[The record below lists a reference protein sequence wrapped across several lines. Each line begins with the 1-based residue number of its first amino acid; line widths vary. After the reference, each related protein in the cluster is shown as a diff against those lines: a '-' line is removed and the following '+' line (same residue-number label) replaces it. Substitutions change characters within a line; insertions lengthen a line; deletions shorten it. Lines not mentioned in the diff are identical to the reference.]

1 MGGIKRMWQLTSDS
15 KLPIYLQ
22 IVDLIETKIMNG
34 ELLPEEKLP
43 PERKLAAMLGVNR
56 STVVRA
62 LDELTARA
70 VIVRKQGSGT
80 IVNAEKWGLFA
91 GQSTNWRHYL
101 TQGGF
106 TPAAPYIRQ
115 NSIIEKMHS
124 DEVIDVASGELSLE
138 MTPKLETPSLSWQ
151 SFIAEE
157 RLEDE
162 AGYYPLRVTIQKQM
176 ETAYSLKTQPEQIL
190 ITSGAQQA
198 LFLITQCL
206 LKPGDAVAI
215 ESPSYFYS
223 LSLFQSA
230 GLRIFA
236 LPMDSEGVI
245 ISELKNLY
253 HKHRVKMVFVNP
265 TFQNPTGLVMS
276 LSRRKELVE
285 TCSYLQ
291 IPIVEDDPFSELAAL
306 DKQIPVPLKQ
316 LDKDNV
322 LYIGSLSKIMG
333 ATARI
338 GWLIGPGA
346 VIERLALARNEMDF
360 GLSIFPQVLANVVLN
375 TAGYETH
382 LNELQHILMER
393 RDYLIGAI
401 EEVMPKKLV
410 YIKPKGGFHL
420 WIKLPMSFRSVRDF
434 DVFTDKQLLVMPGF
448 VFGVKEAVIRVTYA
462 RLEKNDAIKVAQ
474 IIQQILKKS

>member
-1 MGGIKRMWQLTSDS
+1 MWKLNEKSN
-15 KLPIYLQ
+15 LPIYLQ

-43 PERKLAAMLGVNR
+43 PERQLAEIFGVNR

-70 VIVRKQGSGT
+70 VIIRKQGSGT
-80 IVNAEKWGLFA
+80 TVNAEKWGLFA

-106 TPAAPYIRQ
+106 TPAVPYIRQ
-115 NSIIEKMHS
+115 AGVMERANS
-124 DEVIDVASGELSLE
+124 DQVIDAATGELPLE

-157 RLEDE
+157 QLEDE
-162 AGYYPLRVTIQKQM
+162 AGYRPLRETIQKQM
-176 ETAYSLKTQPEQIL
+176 KKAYGLQTRPEQVF

-206 LKPGDAVAI
+206 LKPGDTVAI

-236 LPMDSEGVI
+236 LPMDEDGVI
-245 ISELKNLY
+245 ISELRDLY

-265 TFQNPTGLVMS
+265 TFQNPTGIVMS
-276 LSRRKELVE
+276 LKRRKELVDI
-285 TCSYLQ
+285 CAHLK

-306 DKQIPVPLKQ
+306 DEKIPAPLKQ
-316 LDKDNV
+316 LDTDNV

-333 ATARI
+333 STTRI
-338 GWLIGPGA
+338 GWLIGPTA
-346 VIERLALARNEMDF
+346 VIERLALARQEMDF
-360 GLSIFPQVLANVVLN
+360 GLSIFPQVLANSVLN
-375 TAGYETH
+375 TTGYHSH
-382 LNELQHILMER
+382 LTQLYQVLER
-393 RDYLIGAI
+393 RRDD
-401 EEVMPKKLV
+401 LV
-410 YIKPKGGFHL
+410 EAFETILPGELTYIIPKGGFHL
-420 WIKLPMSFRSVRDF
+420 WVKLPVKFRSIRDF
-434 DVFTDKQLLVMPGF
+434 DIFLAHDLLVMPGF
-448 VFGVKEAVIRVTYA
+448 LFGVKETVIRVTYT
-462 RLEKNDAIKVAQ
+462 RLEKQESLKVAK
-474 IIQQILKKS
+474 IIKQILIERTCEEV

>member
-1 MGGIKRMWQLTSDS
+1 MWQLSENS
-15 KLPIYLQ
+15 SLPIYLQ

-43 PERKLAAMLGVNR
+43 PERQLAELFGVNR

-70 VIVRKQGSGT
+70 VIIRKQGSGT
-80 IVNAEKWGLFA
+80 TVNAEKWGLFA

-106 TPAAPYIRQ
+106 TPAVPYIRQ
-115 NSIIEKMHS
+115 AGVMERV
-124 DEVIDVASGELSLE
+124 DAERVIDAATGELPLE
-138 MTPKLETPSLSWQ
+138 MTPKMETPSLSWQ

-157 RLEDE
+157 QLEDE
-162 AGYYPLRVTIQKQM
+162 AGYRPLRETIQKQM
-176 ETAYSLKTQPEQIL
+176 KAAYGLDARPEQIL

-236 LPMDSEGVI
+236 LPMDEDGVI
-245 ISELKNLY
+245 ISELRDLY

-265 TFQNPTGLVMS
+265 TFQNPTGLVMGTK
-276 LSRRKELVE
+276 RRKELVKI
-285 TCSYLQ
+285 CAHLQ

-306 DKQIPVPLKQ
+306 DSRIPAPLKQ
-316 LDKDNV
+316 LDTDNV

-333 ATARI
+333 STTRI
-338 GWLIGPGA
+338 GWLIGPTA
-346 VIERLALARNEMDF
+346 VIERLALARQEMDF
-360 GLSIFPQVLANVVLN
+360 GLSIFPQVLANSVLN
-375 TAGYETH
+375 TAGYSAH
-382 LNELQHILMER
+382 LKQLHHLLEQR
-393 RDYLIGAI
+393 RDNLIEAFDEI
-401 EEVMPKKLV
+401 LPDDLTFTR
-410 YIKPKGGFHL
+410 PQGGFHL
-420 WIKLPMSFRSVRDF
+420 WVKLPIEFRAIRDF
-434 DVFTDKQLLVMPGF
+434 DIFLANDLLVMPGF
-448 VFGVKEAVIRVTYA
+448 LFGVKETVIRVTYA
-462 RLEKNDAIKVAQ
+462 RLEKEESRRVAKIIK
-474 IIQQILKKS
+474 QILQEKKCDEA

>member
-1 MGGIKRMWQLTSDS
+1 MWRLTGNSS
-15 KLPIYLQ
+15 LPIYLQ

-43 PERKLAAMLGVNR
+43 PERQLAEMFGVNR

-70 VIVRKQGSGT
+70 VIIRKQGSGT
-80 IVNAEKWGLFA
+80 TVNAEKWGLFA

-106 TPAAPYIRQ
+106 TPAVPYIRQ
-115 NSIIEKMHS
+115 AGVMERANS
-124 DEVIDVASGELSLE
+124 DNVIDAASGELPLE
-138 MTPKLETPSLSWQ
+138 MTPKMETPSLSWQ

-157 RLEDE
+157 QQEDE
-162 AGYYPLRVTIQKQM
+162 AGYKPLRETIQKQM
-176 ETAYSLKTQPEQIL
+176 KEAYGLQTRSEQIF

-236 LPMDSEGVI
+236 LPMDEDGVV
-245 ISELKNLY
+245 ISELRDLY

-276 LSRRKELVE
+276 LKRRKELVKI
-285 TCSYLQ
+285 CAHLQ
-291 IPIVEDDPFSELAAL
+291 IPIVEDDPFSELGAL
-306 DKQIPVPLKQ
+306 DNQIPAPLKR
-316 LDKDNV
+316 LDTDNV

-333 ATARI
+333 STTRI
-338 GWLIGPGA
+338 GWLIGPTA
-346 VIERLALARNEMDF
+346 VIERLALARQEMDF
-360 GLSIFPQVLANVVLN
+360 GLSIFPQVLANSVLN
-375 TAGYETH
+375 TAGYKAH
-382 LNELQHILMER
+382 LLQLHHVLEQR
-393 RDYLIGAI
+393 RDNLIEAFEAI
-401 EEVMPKKLV
+401 LPSEVTF
-410 YIKPKGGFHL
+410 IKPKGGFHL
-420 WIKLPMSFRSVRDF
+420 WVKLPVEFRSVRDF
-434 DVFTDKQLLVMPGF
+434 DIFLANDLLVMPGF
-448 VFGVKEAVIRVTYA
+448 LFGVKEAVIRVTYA
-462 RLEKNDAIKVAQ
+462 RLEKKEARRVAEIIK
-474 IIQQILKKS
+474 QILVSKKCEEA

>member
-1 MGGIKRMWQLTSDS
+1 MWQLNSDS

-43 PERKLAAMLGVNR
+43 PERKLAALFGVNR

-62 LDELTARA
+62 LDELTSRA

-106 TPAAPYIRQ
+106 TPTVPYVRQ
-115 NSIIEKMHS
+115 TGIIEKHHS
-124 DEVIDVASGELSLE
+124 DKIIDASTGELPLE
-138 MTPKLETPSLSWQ
+138 MTPKLETPSRSWQ

-157 RLEDE
+157 QLEDA
-162 AGYYPLRVTIQKQM
+162 AGYQPLRETIEKQM
-176 ETAYSLKTQPEQIL
+176 RVAYDLNVRPEQIL

-245 ISELKNLY
+245 ISELKDLY

-276 LSRRKELVE
+276 LQRRKELVKV
-285 TCSYLQ
+285 CAHLQ

-306 DKQIPVPLKQ
+306 DENIPVPLKQ
-316 LDKDNV
+316 LDTDNV

-333 ATARI
+333 STTRI
-338 GWLIGPGA
+338 GWLIGPAA

-360 GLSIFPQVLANVVLN
+360 GLSIFPQVLASAVLN
-375 TAGYETH
+375 TTGYDAH
-382 LNELQHILMER
+382 VKQLQQILMER
-393 RDYLIGAI
+393 RDFLIRAL
-401 EEVMPKKLV
+401 EETLPNELI
-410 YIKPKGGFHL
+410 YNKPAGGFHL
-420 WIKLPMSFRSVRDF
+420 WISLPMEFRSIRDF
-434 DVFTDKQLLVMPGF
+434 DIFANNDLLIMPGF
-448 VFGVKEAVIRVTYA
+448 LFGVKETIIRVTYA
-462 RLEKNDAIKVAQ
+462 RLNQKEAFQVAQ
-474 IIQQILKKS
+474 IIKKIVTEN